1 MEEEN
6 VNIQE
11 QLAAQ
16 EKQPTGQPDISI
28 PGMGGQIDPFDAP
41 TPGESLT
48 KNPEE
53 KYPWERPPQY
63 TDTREFMEDLY
74 LQITEDETYIDLLG
88 SLLRKTPIDEMT
100 QMILHT
106 SMTKGK
112 INPDMVLMLIEPV
125 MYLLIA
131 IAEQA
136 EIEPVIYEGEDAD
149 VMSEENEQMYL
160 DESKKLKDMKPK
172 EIKKSSVEPSLLA
185 KVKELPTAQ
194 EVNVTD
200 QEIEEELV

>member
-6 VNIQE
+6 INIQQ
-11 QLAAQ
+11 QLEAQ
-16 EKQPTGQPDISI
+16 EEQPIQQPIMNI
-28 PGMGGQIDPFDAP
+28 PGMGGQINPFDAP

-63 TDTREFMEDLY
+63 TDVKEFMEDLF
-74 LQITEDETYIDLLG
+74 LQLTEEETYIDLLG

-106 SMTKGK
+106 AMTKGK

-125 MYLLIA
+125 MYLLLA
-131 IAEQA
+131 ISEQA
-136 EIEPVIYEGEDAD
+136 EIEAVLYEGDDAD
-149 VMSEENEQMYL
+149 VMSEEDEQVYL
-160 DESKKLKDMKPK
+160 DESKKFKDMKPK

-194 EVNVTD
+194 EVNITD
-200 QEIEEELV
+200 QEKEEELV